1 MSILITGAEGFVGRN
16 LVESFL
22 GKKYSVLFPSQDEL
36 DLTNAEDVGKYFKSN
51 TIESVIHCA
60 TTMKDGTSYPANTCE
75 NNLRMFFN
83 LQRHVT
89 SSMKL
94 LNLGSGGEYGIKH
107 WRKKMP
113 EEYFDENVPGD
124 DHCYAKYLVSKYIN
138 DMNSEDLTCL
148 RIFGIFGKYEDYRY
162 KFISNVIA
170 KNLLKM
176 PVVINQNVVY
186 DYIYITDFIR
196 IVEYFLNNK
205 TSNRIYNIT
214 PTESID
220 LLSIVSIVNKVSEY
234 KSDIQVLN
242 SGVGT
247 EYTGDNKKLLSEIG
261 EFRFTPYTEAIT
273 ELYGYYKER
282 INDLDADAIK
292 QDKYLDYAKKIN
304 DKYFSKEN
312 EK

>member
-16 LVESFL
+16 LVESL
-22 GKKYSVLFPSQDEL
+22 LSKKYSVLFPSQDEL
-36 DLTNAEDVGKYFKSN
+36 DLTNADDVGKYFESN
-51 TIESVIHCA
+51 SIKSVIHCA
-60 TTMKDGTSYPANTCE
+60 TTLRDGTSYPANTCE

-94 LNLGSGGEYGIKH
+94 LNLGSGGEYGIAH
-107 WRKKMP
+107 WKKKMP
-113 EEYFDENVPGD
+113 EEYFDKHVPSD
-124 DHCYAKYLVSKYIN
+124 DHCYAKFLVSKYID

-162 KFISNVIA
+162 KFISNVIV

-186 DYIYITDFIR
+186 DYLYITDFIR

-205 TSNRIYNIT
+205 TTNKIYNIT

-247 EYTGDNKKLLSEIG
+247 EYTGDNRKLLSEIG
-261 EFRFTPYTEAIT
+261 AFQFTSYTDAIT
-273 ELYGYYKER
+273 DLYRYYKER
-282 INDLDADAIK
+282 ISDLDADAIE

-304 DKYFSKEN
+304 DKYFSKEY